1 MIDMRGCVWREY
13 DRHDRVCVEGSMMDM
28 TGCVCGGSMTDMT
41 GCVWGEYDRHD
52 RVCVEGSMWH
62 LWQGVWRAA

>member
-28 TGCVCGGSMTDMT
+28 TGCV
-41 GCVWGEYDRHD
+41 WREHDRHD
-52 RVCVEGSMWH
+52 RVCLG
-62 LWQGVWRAA
+62 GV